1 MYIYIYDTYIYMYGG
16 FLKWGYPQSSSIL
29 VGWSIINHPAIGV
42 LPFMQLPIYL
52 SIYLYIYIVDLRQCE
67 IQYLVHDMWCLWLI
81 STKPCKT
88 ISTGEQKRN
97 QDTCIRHSKTVRS
110 SAKDVWTP
118 RKHIW
123 VRVYWSHLKFSAGN
137 WTTLKDASD
146 LAASWKL
153 VLPMVVWCCFRENP
167 FNKKSFNN
175 QESSIVIYYWQVFQA
190 SPGAESRA
198 PRAAVCAGLFCLTSV
213 ACGCRCSLSAAVSWA
228 WEVTV
233 SATLASRYQ

>member
-1 MYIYIYDTYIYMYGG
+1 MGVPPVMIHFSGMVHYKPSSY
-16 FLKWGYPQSSSIL
+16 WGTTMCATPHI
-29 VGWSIINHPAIGV
+29 
-42 LPFMQLPIYL
+42 FIYL
-52 SIYLYIYIVDLRQCE
+52 SIYILYILYIYIVDLRQCE

-88 ISTGEQKRN
+88 ISTGERKCN
-97 QDTCIRHSKTVRS
+97 QDTCISCIRHSKTVRS
-110 SAKDVWTP
+110 SAKDVWMP

-175 QESSIVIYYWQVFQA
+175 QEPSIVIYYWQVFQA